1 METQAYLP
9 IEGSSSLTTLEKN
22 NIRSYPLDMRRE
34 WNIGRNTINNS
45 PEIGFVS
52 EIVGRNH
59 GSLVNIDNRWYYID
73 KGSVNGTYINGVK
86 LENRANG
93 TSKPYMLKN
102 GDVLRID
109 SDNLSD
115 PDSRGVWMMFTS
127 ELLNEN
133 WKTLQL
139 NEKQNVIIGRDEEVC
154 NLVIP
159 HSYIS
164 AKHLQIG
171 FQNGRYYVDDC
182 GSYAGTWLNN
192 ERIDNPVY
200 LCDKDKISFCDCV
213 FIYNEGMIFYNTNE
227 LRKEASGSER
237 RIVLKA
243 DIKTKKVPNNS
254 GHGEKEIIR
263 NVNVEVKEGS
273 LVALLGSSG
282 AGKST
287 VMNCMNGMDTKGA
300 QGDISYKGVDLL
312 ENFDK
317 VKYLIGSVPQNEVFH
332 PMLTVEEE
340 LREAAIIR
348 LPGDT
353 KRKEIKAH
361 VDNTISQLKLDG
373 VRKNKISKCSG
384 GEKKRVNI
392 AIELVA
398 DRQLLCLDE
407 PDAGLDPGMKRELFG
422 ILAELAHKEGKTI
435 LVIIHDVSD
444 IHMFDQ
450 VIMMTKYENV
460 GRLAFSGSPAEA
472 GEYFGTNIK
481 EAYGLLD
488 SEPEKYIQN

>member
-86 LENRANG
+86 LENGANG

-213 FIYNEGMIFYNTNE
+213 FIYNEGMILESITFN
-227 LRKEASGSER
+227 
-237 RIVLKA
+237 
-243 DIKTKKVPNNS
+243 DWIKS
-254 GHGEKEIIR
+254 I
-263 NVNVEVKEGS
+263 
-273 LVALLGSSG
+273 L
-282 AGKST
+282 
-287 VMNCMNGMDTKGA
+287 
-300 QGDISYKGVDLL
+300 
-312 ENFDK
+312 DK
-317 VKYLIGSVPQNEVFH
+317 
-332 PMLTVEEE
+332 
-340 LREAAIIR
+340 
-348 LPGDT
+348 
-353 KRKEIKAH
+353 
-361 VDNTISQLKLDG
+361 
-373 VRKNKISKCSG
+373 
-384 GEKKRVNI
+384 
-392 AIELVA
+392 
-398 DRQLLCLDE
+398 
-407 PDAGLDPGMKRELFG
+407 
-422 ILAELAHKEGKTI
+422 
-435 LVIIHDVSD
+435 
-444 IHMFDQ
+444 
-450 VIMMTKYENV
+450 
-460 GRLAFSGSPAEA
+460 
-472 GEYFGTNIK
+472 
-481 EAYGLLD
+481 
-488 SEPEKYIQN
+488 